1 MDSESLRRLQ
11 YLADDP
17 SHVLAGCDLVRQ
29 IKGLIDD
36 YNKKKDQEGKIDLL
50 EDKVDNLEDV
60 ISDLR
65 DYIETLQ
72 KKLDDHEIEYDV
84 MT

>member
-11 YLADDP
+11 YLVDDP

-36 YNKKKDQEGKIDLL
+36 YNKRKDQEDKIDDL
-50 EDKVDNLEDV
+50 EDEIWRLKNRIDEKD
-60 ISDLR
+60 
-65 DYIETLQ
+65 DYIDDLKEL
-72 KKLDDHEIEYDV
+72 LDENEIEYDV